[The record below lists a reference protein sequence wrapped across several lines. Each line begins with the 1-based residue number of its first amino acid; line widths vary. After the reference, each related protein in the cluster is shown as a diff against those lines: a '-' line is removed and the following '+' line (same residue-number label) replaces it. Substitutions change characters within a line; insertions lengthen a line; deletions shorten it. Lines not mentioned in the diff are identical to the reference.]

1 MKRLLLLALSGLL
14 TISATDPTKAR
25 AYEMEKES
33 QKIND
38 AVVER
43 LGIEKA
49 EKIKLSKNVEK
60 ESKKYVA
67 KFLKYNEDGTIAFD
81 EKMKE
86 FSKEDVYFAKAKD
99 ERVQLETY
107 VDFVASSAKV
117 ANSFVSEGYGYFD
130 KEGNFVP
137 KIDEEDEYIQQSFSI
152 TQFSY
157 NIFTGWKFVISD
169 SLTTIAGW
177 AGVLVNCI
185 NLLGSLTSINN
196 SIMSAPSTSV
206 AAAPTT
212 IASMVSKIFGKIFSA
227 STCLT
232 ITKTITKFIS
242 NKNTENA
249 IIAALWGGIT
259 IAAMFFTS
267 NPYGW
272 IAKIILT
279 VLSLYL
285 PSLIRG
291 IDMALRGWEGHST
304 KVNIGYWW
312 STYNII

>member
-25 AYEMEKES
+25 AYEMEKET

-38 AVVER
+38 AVVQR
-43 LGIEKA
+43 LGVEKA

-107 VDFVASSAKV
+107 VDFVTSSAKV

-157 NIFTGWKFVISD
+157 NVFTGWKFVISD

-177 AGVLVNCI
+177 AGVLVNCV
-185 NLLGSLTSINN
+185 NLLGSLSKLGSTLTP
-196 SIMSAPSTSV
+196 APSMNLTDG
-206 AAAPTT
+206 ATT
-212 IASMVSKIFGKIFSA
+212 IGSIIHKLFDKILSPSTISSMI
-227 STCLT
+227 
-232 ITKTITKFIS
+232 KTITKCIS
-242 NKNTENA
+242 NKHTEDA

-259 IAAMFFTS
+259 IAAMFFSS

-272 IAKIILT
+272 IVKIILT

-291 IDMALRGWEGHST
+291 IDMALRGYEGHST